1 MNMEVL
7 MKSKLALGFVVALSA
22 CSATKRS
29 PQMYRADTQK
39 VLESR
44 MGQIESCY
52 AEALKADAK
61 VGGMVTVKFV
71 VEKKTGKLTN
81 VTVDPGQSAAPEPV
95 LLCVVSS
102 LNGLALAPADANE
115 GQATFAFEL
124 RPKPTS

>member
-1 MNMEVL
+1 M
-7 MKSKLALGFVVALSA
+7 SKLAVFVVVLSA

-39 VLESR
+39 LLETR
-44 MGQIESCY
+44 MGQMESCY
-52 AEALKADAK
+52 AEALKADAN

-81 VTVDPGQSAAPEPV
+81 VTVDAAQTAAPEPV
-95 LLCVVSS
+95 LMCVVNS
-102 LNGLALAPADANE
+102 LAGLALAPADANE
-115 GQATFAFEL
+115 GQASYAFEL